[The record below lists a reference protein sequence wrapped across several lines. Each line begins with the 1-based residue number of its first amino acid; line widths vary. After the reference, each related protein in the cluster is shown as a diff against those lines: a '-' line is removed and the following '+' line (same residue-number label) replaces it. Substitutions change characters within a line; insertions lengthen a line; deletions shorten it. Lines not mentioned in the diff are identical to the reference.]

1 MKKTLNFTLG
11 ITFIIVLI
19 FACKTYKAAFTR
31 DASGKVLVNPH
42 PNPTVL
48 SPEESM
54 RTMALQKGFHLE
66 LVASEPMI
74 SEPVAIVWD
83 GNGRMY
89 VAEMN
94 TYMQDLDGTGEK
106 MNTCKIKLLED
117 TNGDGKMDKA
127 TVYIDSLVLPRMMLC
142 LDNRLLVNETFTNN
156 IYSYKDTNGDGH
168 ADEKTQVFEDNNPDD
183 RNLEHQ
189 RSGLIWNLDNK
200 IYLTASKVRYAFENG
215 KLIPETLFGNPVGQ
229 WGLTNDNY
237 GRLFFSLAG
246 GEKPALG
253 FQQSNFYGNLD
264 PKDQYDDEFQ
274 EPWPIIATPDV
285 QGGVK
290 RLRPDSTLNHFTA
303 CNGQSIYRGD
313 ALPADLIGD
322 YMLCEPVGRLI
333 RRAKVIDTDGK
344 LTMVNAYQQQEF
356 LASADM
362 NFRPV
367 NTATGPDGCL
377 YIVDMY
383 HGIIQESNWTK
394 EGSYLRPQIL
404 RKGLEKN
411 IGRGRIYRVV
421 ADKIKPNKTKPDM
434 LDASSSKLLGYLSHP
449 NGWWRDNAQK
459 ILVLRNDKSIVPQ
472 LETLVKTSTN
482 PLAKIHALWTLNGMH
497 SLTKELLV
505 DTYKDADAQ
514 VRKTAVWASEYFM
527 DPKNNSF
534 VLRKLD
540 ALKTDPSADV
550 RFQLALSLRF
560 NDDYKA
566 QSMINYML
574 KKYPNNDILVTSI
587 KTYQESVAIEKARIA
602 KEKSMNQAT
611 QLVMEEGASIFNSFC
626 NVCHGVNGKG
636 LLSPNGELPA
646 PILANNKNVSGDPSK
661 LIKVLLHGLS
671 GPIDGKT
678 YTTGLMPALQ
688 DNDDKYIASVLS
700 YIRNNFGNDG
710 KMVTKEDVA
719 KIRTETTNRTQPYT
733 VGELNVMTTIKK

>member
-1 MKKTLNFTLG
+1 MKKTLNFILG
-11 ITFIIVLI
+11 ITFVIVLI
-19 FACKTYKAAFTR
+19 FACKTYKAAFIR
-31 DASGKVLVNPH
+31 DADGKIKVNP
-42 PNPTVL
+42 NPSPSVL

-54 RTMALQKGFHLE
+54 RSMAVQKGYHLE

-83 GNGRMY
+83 GNGKMF

-94 TYMQDLDGTGEK
+94 TYMQDLNGTGQK

-117 TNGDGKMDKA
+117 TDGDGKMDKA
-127 TVYIDSLVLPRMMLC
+127 TLFLDSLVLPRMMLC
-142 LDNRLLVNETFTNN
+142 LDDKLLVNETFTNN
-156 IYSYKDTNGDGH
+156 IYSYRDTNGDGH
-168 ADEKTQVFEDNNPDD
+168 SDEKLQVFEDNSPDEK
-183 RNLEHQ
+183 NLEHQ
-189 RSGLIWNLDNK
+189 KTGLIWNLDNK
-200 IYLTASKVRYAFENG
+200 IYLTVSKVRYSYEKG
-215 KLIPETLFGNPVGQ
+215 KLVPETLYGNPIGQ
-229 WGLTNDNY
+229 WGLGNDNY
-237 GRLFFSLAG
+237 GRLYFSSAG
-246 GEKPALG
+246 GEKPILG
-253 FQQSNFYGNLD
+253 FQQNNYYGNLD
-264 PKDQYDDEFQ
+264 LKDQYDDEFQ

-285 QGGVK
+285 QGGLK
-290 RLRPDSTLNHFTA
+290 RLRPDSTLNHFTSS
-303 CNGQSIYRGD
+303 NGQSIYRGD

-322 YMLCEPVGRLI
+322 YIVCEPVGRII
-333 RRAKVIDTDGK
+333 RRAKVIDTEGK
-344 LTMVNAYQQQEF
+344 MSVKNAYFQQEF
-356 LASADM
+356 IASADM

-394 EGSYLRPQIL
+394 EGSYLRTQIL

-411 IGRGRIYRVV
+411 VGRGRIYRVV
-421 ADKIKPNKTKPDM
+421 ADKIKPKTKKPDM
-434 LDASSSKLLGYLSHP
+434 LDASSSKLVGYLNHP

-459 ILVLRNDKSIVPQ
+459 SLVLRNDKSIVPQ
-472 LETLVKTSTN
+472 LETLVKTSAN

-505 DTYKDADAQ
+505 NSYKDADAQ

-527 DPKNNSF
+527 GLKNNSF
-534 VLRKLD
+534 VLSKLD
-540 ALKTDPSADV
+540 ALKTDPSAGV

-560 NDDYKA
+560 NDDPKA

-574 KKYPNNDILVTSI
+574 RKYPNNDILVTSV
-587 KTYQESVAIEKARIA
+587 KTYQESVETEKERIA
-602 KEKSMNQAT
+602 KEKLMNQAS

-626 NVCHGVNGKG
+626 NVCHGVDGKG
-636 LLSPNGELPA
+636 ISSLNGELPA
-646 PILANNKNVSGDPSK
+646 PILANNKNVSGNPTK
-661 LIKVLLHGLS
+661 LIKVLLRGLN

-700 YIRNNFGNDG
+700 YIRNNFGNKG
-710 KMVTKEDVA
+710 KMVTEQDVA
-719 KIRTETTNRTQPYT
+719 KIRTETANRTQPYT
-733 VGELNVMTTIKK
+733 IEELNVSDIKRK